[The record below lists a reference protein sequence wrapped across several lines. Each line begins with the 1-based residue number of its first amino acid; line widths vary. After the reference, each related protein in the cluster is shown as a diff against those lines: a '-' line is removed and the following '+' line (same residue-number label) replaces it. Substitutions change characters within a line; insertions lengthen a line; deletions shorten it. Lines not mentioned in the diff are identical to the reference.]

1 MSGYALEDIRG
12 RNPRFMQA
20 PGGHVLTPPRPVILS
35 PTPQRPHTQSPGAP
49 TEADRPGPSVAG
61 DNKVGS
67 DESGHTIT
75 PPNPTP
81 TPTQSSTTH
90 AQSQSRESY
99 AYIPPPSS
107 HVPAGSERTHT
118 SKATVA
124 HIKAKLDANEEVQT
138 TILNYRRDGTP
149 FWNWLSVVPVR
160 EAGEGSRFRYHVG
173 IMVDL
178 VQQPRA
184 IIQTMQAGF
193 YIRTQS

>member
-20 PGGHVLTPPRPVILS
+20 PGGHVLPPQACHPLAHPPAPAHPVS
-35 PTPQRPHTQSPGAP
+35 GRTHRGGPTGAVRRWRHKSGLRRIRSHNHTAQP
-49 TEADRPGPSVAG
+49 D
-61 DNKVGS
+61 
-67 DESGHTIT
+67 
-75 PPNPTP
+75 PNPNPIIHHPRAVTI
-81 TPTQSSTTH
+81 
-90 AQSQSRESY
+90 RESY